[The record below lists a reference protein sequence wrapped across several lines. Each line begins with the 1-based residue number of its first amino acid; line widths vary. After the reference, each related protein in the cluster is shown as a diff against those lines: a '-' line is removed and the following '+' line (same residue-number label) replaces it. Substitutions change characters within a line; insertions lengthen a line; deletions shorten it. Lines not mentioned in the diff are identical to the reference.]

1 MFLRVVLLMPRT
13 CLSRRWDSFQSRTH
27 VYLTFHPISTQK
39 QLKDLHGSQI
49 NAYKS
54 FARKALSDFAKQ
66 VELPNVEPGLDETTY
81 VERICSSLQIPNW
94 KVNPQFVR
102 TIVQKRASAFYQQN
116 VANRYGADA
125 DHGADADAGADAEG
139 EHDDNPM
146 DDAEEGSAVGTEDT
160 EDDDDE
166 EIGEG
171 EPTDDK
177 QDAKKIVKNNN
188 RGSKTK
194 QIKRKPNS
202 GKVQRA
208 PTRGR
213 KPSNRGRGRGGGLR
227 GQARQA

>member
-1 MFLRVVLLMPRT
+1 MPY
-13 CLSRRWDSFQSRTH
+13 F
-27 VYLTFHPISTQK
+27 VPNATQK

-54 FARKALSDFAKQ
+54 YARKALSDFAKQ
-66 VELPNVEPGLDETTY
+66 VELPDVEPGLDETTY

-102 TIVQKRASAFYQQN
+102 TIVQKRASAYYQQN
-116 VANRYGADA
+116 VANNHGAGGSDDA
-125 DHGADADAGADAEG
+125 NADADAEG
-139 EHDDNPM
+139 DNDDDPT
-146 DDAEEGSAVGTEDT
+146 DDAEEGSALGTEDT

-177 QDAKKIVKNNN
+177 KDAKKNVKNNN
-188 RGSKTK
+188 RGSKNK
-194 QIKRKPNS
+194 QIKRKPNL